1 MKHPSQWV
9 LASWQSP
16 GVLADGARCVL
27 YCASDH
33 SLITGGEKGEMAIF
47 DLRQRKLREKWSAH
61 TQAVQALAMADSMTV
76 LSASADADMK
86 LWSVETPCAPE
97 SEGGEGQPKAEWLK
111 AHEQPDK
118 LASLV
123 GKNTHSG
130 VTALTLLPGA
140 ATRYGDSRPFGCIT
154 GGADG
159 RVKLWRAI

>member
-1 MKHPSQWV
+1 
-9 LASWQSP
+9 
-16 GVLADGARCVL
+16 
-27 YCASDH
+27 
-33 SLITGGEKGEMAIF
+33 MAIF

-130 VTALTLLPGA
+130 VTALTLRPGA